1 MSNFS
6 WLIKMLLSEGLSSL
20 SNVFPNLFRTPTVKD
35 AGHFSES
42 SESIQ
47 PSPFSPFRFLLWLW
61 KGKLW
66 KRIEKLG
73 CLPLRKNYT
82 HTHTHTH
89 TYTHIYY
96 LKYHVLFSWYCIPGS
111 PLILFC
117 YLVWKLFFPTGL
129 YYFILSLVSILW
141 QISPRINW

>member
-6 WLIKMLLSEGLSSL
+6 WLIKVLLPEGLSSL

-82 HTHTHTH
+82 HTHTHTQSKISCFIFMILYSRLPLNAFLLSCMKAFLPH
-89 TYTHIYY
+89 RSLLFHSFLSIYSMANIT
-96 LKYHVLFSWYCIPGS
+96 KDK
-111 PLILFC
+111 LIN
-117 YLVWKLFFPTGL
+117 KT
-129 YYFILSLVSILW
+129 
-141 QISPRINW
+141 